1 MDSKNASDYAI
12 HMGGIIDLAR
22 DLTQRR
28 KQDDKAFPQLKERDQ
43 NDRQGRPRDPPA
55 RKAGRLS
62 LSRALS
68 GL

>member
-1 MDSKNASDYAI
+1 
-12 HMGGIIDLAR
+12 MGGIIDLAR

-43 NDRQGRPRDPPA
+43 NDRQGRPRGSTSQEGWQA
-55 RKAGRLS
+55 QG

-68 GL
+68 GP